1 MKKILVLII
10 AVAFV
15 SCATIST
22 SSHQNITF
30 KGSEGT
36 KIYDATTNMKLAEI
50 KQDSVSISLKKG
62 LSDKTFF
69 IKEEENS
76 EPWVI
81 TVQSSFNKKS
91 LWNIIFWPG
100 FFVDWG
106 TGQINK
112 YPTTTYNVNK

>member
-1 MKKILVLII
+1 MKSFLLLII

-30 KGSEGT
+30 KGDEGT
-36 KIYDATTNMKLAEI
+36 KIYDAVTNVKLAEI
-50 KQDSVSISLKKG
+50 KQDSTSISLKKG
-62 LSDKTFF
+62 VSDKTFLVE
-69 IKEEENS
+69 KEGV
-76 EPWVI
+76 EPWVVN
-81 TVQSSFNKKS
+81 VQSKFNKKS
-91 LWNIIFWPG
+91 LWNLIFWPG

-112 YPTTTYNVNK
+112 YPTTTYDLNK

>member
-22 SSHQNITF
+22 SSHQYITF

-36 KIYDATTNMKLAEI
+36 KIYDATTNMELAEI
-50 KQDSVSISLKKG
+50 KQNSVSISLKKG
-62 LSDKTFF
+62 LSDKTFL
-69 IKEEENS
+69 IKEETS

-100 FFVDWG
+100 FFVDLA